1 MNSSCFVIEE
11 SQKLYRMKPTP
22 GEKPSLNTTHTLTGR
37 NSIMKKSLI
46 ALAVLGAAASAQA
59 ADISLY
65 GVVDTGLAYTYN
77 DEWDLNEHVTDGESN
92 LEMASGINASSRWGI
107 RGSEDLGNGMK
118 VGFKLESGIA
128 TDDGSLTQGGRLFGR
143 EASLSLSGAFGT
155 ISAGRMGGVGSS
167 AGTYDYVYLIGEAFD
182 GGDFNIWGMTASSR
196 YDNMITYETPEFAGV
211 KVTAQYSF
219 DGDTGADN
227 DDYLK
232 DSQHGDEGKTN
243 VDRYASLAVTG
254 TVGNLQFVGAYENF
268 NHASTSIVQDDGHLV
283 HLGGNYDFGVTKV
296 FALAQYYQGVRN
308 AAGWDMSGDFLDSE
322 ETLPDAFG
330 TDGFKG
336 YGLHIGSITPIGGG
350 DLTVAAYFQDG
361 KLENVTSEL
370 ANKQDFDAQYVGVSA
385 RYAYHL
391 SKRTDAY
398 LGAGYAKATLETA
411 SLGADI
417 HDMEKELIQAY
428 VGLTHRF

>member
-1 MNSSCFVIEE
+1 
-11 SQKLYRMKPTP
+11 
-22 GEKPSLNTTHTLTGR
+22 
-37 NSIMKKSLI
+37 MKKSLI

-77 DEWDLNEHVTDGESN
+77 DNWARSGEDVVHSTDGESS
-92 LEMASGINASSRWGI
+92 LEMASGINASSRFGI
-107 RGSEDLGNGMK
+107 VGSEDLGNGMK
-118 VGFKLESGIA
+118 VAFKLESGIN
-128 TDDGSLTQGGRLFGR
+128 TDDGNLGQGGRLFGR
-143 EASLSLSGAFGT
+143 EASLTLSGDFGK
-155 ISAGRMGGVGSS
+155 ISAGRMGGVGSY
-167 AGTYDYVYLIGEAFD
+167 AGTYDYVYSIGDAFD

-227 DDYLK
+227 NDYS
-232 DSQHGDEGKTN
+232 DAEDGQHGTEGKST

-254 TVGNLQFVGAYENF
+254 GFGNLQFVGAYEYF
-268 NHASTSIVQDDGHLV
+268 NHAADSAVKDDGHLF

-296 FALAQYYQGVRN
+296 FALAQYYQGIRN
-308 AAGWDMSGDFLDSE
+308 AAGWDLSGDLIEDDVADF
-322 ETLPDAFG
+322 T

-336 YGLHIGSITPIGGG
+336 YGLHLGSITPIGGG

-361 KLENVTSEL
+361 KLENAADVNPTDSF
-370 ANKQDFDAQYVGVSA
+370 DVDAQYVGVTA

-398 LGAGYAKATLETA
+398 LGAGYAKATLDTA
-411 SLGADI
+411 SDLDVS

>member
-1 MNSSCFVIEE
+1 
-11 SQKLYRMKPTP
+11 
-22 GEKPSLNTTHTLTGR
+22 
-37 NSIMKKSLI
+37 MKKSLI

-77 DEWDLNEHVTDGESN
+77 DNWGHDANGDVSHTTDGESN

-107 RGSEDLGNGMK
+107 RGSEDLGNGLK
-118 VGFKLESGIA
+118 VGFKLESGISS
-128 TDDGSLTQGGRLFGR
+128 DDGTLSQGGRLFGR

-196 YDNMITYETPEFAGV
+196 YDNMITYETPEFAGM

-227 DDYLK
+227 DDYTAE
-232 DSQHGDEGKTN
+232 DQHGTEGKTN

-254 TVGNLQFVGAYENF
+254 GYGNLQFVGAYEYF
-268 NHASTSIVQDDGHLV
+268 NHASTSVVKDDGHLV

-296 FALAQYYQGVRN
+296 FALAQYYQG
-308 AAGWDMSGDFLDSE
+308 
-322 ETLPDAFG
+322 
-330 TDGFKG
+330 GFKG

-350 DLTVAAYFQDG
+350 DLTLAAYFQDG
-361 KLENVTSEL
+361 KLENIVDE
-370 ANKQDFDAQYVGVSA
+370 ANTPSYDLDAQYVGVSA

-398 LGAGYAKATLETA
+398 LGAGYAKATLDTS
-411 SLGADI
+411 SLAGDV

>member
-1 MNSSCFVIEE
+1 
-11 SQKLYRMKPTP
+11 
-22 GEKPSLNTTHTLTGR
+22 
-37 NSIMKKSLI
+37 MKKSLL

-59 ADISLY
+59 ADVSVY

-77 DEWDLNEHVTDGESN
+77 DNWTGSENGVVHSTDGESS
-92 LEMASGINASSRWGI
+92 LEMASGINASSRVGI
-107 RGSEDLGNGMK
+107 VGSEDLGNGMK
-118 VGFKLESGIA
+118 VAFKLESGIN
-128 TDDGSLTQGGRLFGR
+128 TDDGALNQGGRLFGR
-143 EASLSLSGAFGT
+143 EASLTLSGDFGK

-227 DDYLK
+227 NDYSNAE
-232 DSQHGDEGKTN
+232 DGQHGTEGKST
-243 VDRYASLAVTG
+243 VDRYASLALTG
-254 TVGNLQFVGAYENF
+254 GFGNLQFVGAYEYF
-268 NHASTSIVQDDGHLV
+268 NHAANSAVKDDGHLF

-296 FALAQYYQGVRN
+296 FALAQYYQGIRN
-308 AAGWDMSGDFLDSE
+308 AAGWDLSGDLIEDNVADF
-322 ETLPDAFG
+322 T

-336 YGLHIGSITPIGGG
+336 YGLHLGSITPIGGG

-361 KLENVTSEL
+361 KLQNIYSDP
-370 ANKQDFDAQYVGVSA
+370 QDKFDIDAQYVGVTA

-398 LGAGYAKATLETA
+398 LGAGYAKATLDTSAFDE
-411 SLGADI
+411 

>member
-1 MNSSCFVIEE
+1 
-11 SQKLYRMKPTP
+11 
-22 GEKPSLNTTHTLTGR
+22 
-37 NSIMKKSLI
+37 MKKSLI

-77 DEWDLNEHVTDGESN
+77 DNWARSGEDVVHSTDGESS
-92 LEMASGINASSRWGI
+92 LEMASGINASSRFGI
-107 RGSEDLGNGMK
+107 VGSEELGNGMK
-118 VGFKLESGIA
+118 VAFKLESGIN
-128 TDDGSLTQGGRLFGR
+128 TDDGSLGQGGRLFGR
-143 EASLSLSGAFGT
+143 EASLTLSGDFGK

-227 DDYLK
+227 NDYSNAE
-232 DSQHGDEGKTN
+232 DGQHGTEGKST

-254 TVGNLQFVGAYENF
+254 GFGNLQFVGAYEYF
-268 NHASTSIVQDDGHLV
+268 NHAADSAVKDDGHLF

-296 FALAQYYQGVRN
+296 FALAQYYQGIRN
-308 AAGWDMSGDFLDSE
+308 AAGWDLSGDLIENDVADF
-322 ETLPDAFG
+322 T

-336 YGLHIGSITPIGGG
+336 YGLHLGSITPIGGG

-361 KLENVTSEL
+361 KLENAADVNTTDSF
-370 ANKQDFDAQYVGVSA
+370 DVDAQYVGVTA
-385 RYAYHL
+385 RYVYHL

-398 LGAGYAKATLETA
+398 LGAGYAKATLDTS
-411 SLGADI
+411 SLGDV

>member
-1 MNSSCFVIEE
+1 
-11 SQKLYRMKPTP
+11 
-22 GEKPSLNTTHTLTGR
+22 
-37 NSIMKKSLI
+37 MKKSLI

-59 ADISLY
+59 ADVSVY

-77 DEWDLNEHVTDGESN
+77 DEWTVDEHVTDGESN
-92 LEMASGINASSRWGI
+92 LEMASGINASSRVGI
-107 RGSEDLGNGMK
+107 TGSEDLGNGMK
-118 VGFKLESGIA
+118 VGFKLESGINS
-128 TDDGSLTQGGRLFGR
+128 DDGALNQGGRLFGR
-143 EASLSLSGAFGT
+143 EASLTLSGDFGK

-167 AGTYDYVYLIGEAFD
+167 AGTYDYVYAIGEAFD

-227 DDYLK
+227 DDYTAK
-232 DSQHGDEGKTN
+232 DQHGDEGKTN

-254 TVGNLQFVGAYENF
+254 GFGNLQFVGAYEYF
-268 NHASTSIVQDDGHLV
+268 NHASTSAVKDDGHLV

-296 FALAQYYQGVRN
+296 FALAQYYQGIRN
-308 AAGWDMSGDFLDSE
+308 AAGWDMSDDLLADDLEADGSLNSA
-322 ETLPDAFG
+322 LG

-350 DLTVAAYFQDG
+350 DLTLAAYFQDG
-361 KLENVTSEL
+361 KLENYGTAQENVDVDS
-370 ANKQDFDAQYVGVSA
+370 QYVGISA

-398 LGAGYAKATLETA
+398 LGAGYAKATLDTG
-411 SLGADI
+411 STGNDS

>member
-1 MNSSCFVIEE
+1 
-11 SQKLYRMKPTP
+11 
-22 GEKPSLNTTHTLTGR
+22 
-37 NSIMKKSLI
+37 
-46 ALAVLGAAASAQA
+46 
-59 ADISLY
+59 
-65 GVVDTGLAYTYN
+65 
-77 DEWDLNEHVTDGESN
+77 
-92 LEMASGINASSRWGI
+92 
-107 RGSEDLGNGMK
+107 
-118 VGFKLESGIA
+118 
-128 TDDGSLTQGGRLFGR
+128 
-143 EASLSLSGAFGT
+143 
-155 ISAGRMGGVGSS
+155 MGGVGSS

-227 DDYLK
+227 KDYDDA
-232 DSQHGDEGKTN
+232 DDGQHGTEGKST

-254 TVGNLQFVGAYENF
+254 GFGNLQFVGAYEYF
-268 NHASTSIVQDDGHLV
+268 NHAADSVVKDDGHLF

-296 FALAQYYQGVRN
+296 FALAQYYQGIRN
-308 AAGWDMSGDFLDSE
+308 AAGWNLSDDIADTFTDGD
-322 ETLPDAFG
+322 A

-361 KLENVTSEL
+361 KLENCYDAGDPESYDV
-370 ANKQDFDAQYVGVSA
+370 DAQYVGVTA

-398 LGAGYAKATLETA
+398 LGAGYAKATLDTS
-411 SLGADI
+411 SLGDV

>member
-1 MNSSCFVIEE
+1 
-11 SQKLYRMKPTP
+11 
-22 GEKPSLNTTHTLTGR
+22 
-37 NSIMKKSLI
+37 MKKSLI

-65 GVVDTGLAYTYN
+65 GVVDTGLAYTYQDN
-77 DEWDLNEHVTDGESN
+77 WGIDGNTVAHTTDGESS
-92 LEMASGINASSRWGI
+92 LEMASGINASSRVGI
-107 RGSEDLGNGMK
+107 VGSEDLGNGMK
-118 VGFKLESGIA
+118 VSFKLESGINS
-128 TDDGSLTQGGRLFGR
+128 DDGALNQGGRLFGR
-143 EASLSLSGAFGT
+143 EASLTLSGDFGK

-227 DDYLK
+227 KDYDDAE
-232 DSQHGDEGKTN
+232 DGQHGTEGKST

-254 TVGNLQFVGAYENF
+254 GFGNLQFVGAYEYI
-268 NHASTSIVQDDGHLV
+268 NHAADSVVKDDGHLF

-296 FALAQYYQGVRN
+296 FALAQYYQGIRN
-308 AAGWDMSGDFLDSE
+308 AAGWNLSDDIADTFTDGD
-322 ETLPDAFG
+322 A

-361 KLENVTSEL
+361 KLENCYDAGDPESYDV
-370 ANKQDFDAQYVGVSA
+370 DAQYVGVTA

-398 LGAGYAKATLETA
+398 LGAGYAKATLDTS
-411 SLGADI
+411 SLGDV